1 MTPPGRIA
9 AFFRSVLSP
18 DIVRALIYSKTTLV
32 SQCLGLITISV
43 IISYLGNE
51 NFGVYQYALGVIGTA
66 LLVGHLGTD
75 AVAFRELSL
84 PLRHACG
91 ALPRILLVR
100 LIGILASLAIMW
112 GLIHFGILHLSKG
125 LFLAVAATAVSE
137 SFLRIGVCWH
147 RARHLAWA
155 DFWTTNGRALAVLLL
170 VLLIVP
176 HHPDAR
182 GIALAYGLGAFLI
195 LVSLLWQWRRILR
208 VGWKAGFKWRG
219 VLSLSFTY
227 LDTAGNFIGTIP
239 ILLLGHYDMFAEIG
253 RFSVYYKYLFPFALA
268 ATLCVQSLQPSLVQ
282 AFSRGTPPG
291 SMIRRGV
298 KLVLGAGALGL
309 FGSLTVGSLFVIY
322 LGHQRPLDLPM
333 LAVLA
338 VLPAI
343 FGIAS
348 LVDSVLKAARQEH
361 LLVVSRTVGIC
372 TCFLVSLLLWR
383 VGGIAAATAISATFL
398 LESAC
403 GTLLAIR
410 SFSRG
415 TRRNA
420 PQP

>member
-18 DIVRALIYSKTTLV
+18 DIIRALIYSKTTLA
-32 SQCLGLITISV
+32 SQGLGLITISV
-43 IISYLGNE
+43 IISFLGNE
-51 NFGVYQYALGVIGTA
+51 NFGVYQYAVGVIGTA

-84 PLRHACG
+84 HLRHACG

-100 LIGILASLAIMW
+100 LTGILASLTVMW

-155 DFWTTNGRALAVLLL
+155 DFWTTNGRALAVLVL

-176 HHPDAR
+176 HYPHAR
-182 GIALAYGLGAFLI
+182 GIALAYGIGAFLI
-195 LVSLLWQWRRILR
+195 LASLLWQWRRILR
-208 VGWKAGFKWRG
+208 VGWKVGFKWRG

-253 RFSVYYKYLFPFALA
+253 RFSVYYKYLFQFSLA
-268 ATLCVQSLQPSLVQ
+268 ATLTVQSLQPSLVQ
-282 AFSRGTPPG
+282 AFSCGMPTGPT
-291 SMIRRGV
+291 IRRSI
-298 KLVLGAGALGL
+298 KLLLGAGILGML
-309 FGSLTVGSLFVIY
+309 GSLTVGVLFVIY
-322 LGHQRPLDLPM
+322 LGHQRPLDLTM

-338 VLPAI
+338 LLPVI
-343 FGIAS
+343 FGLAS
-348 LVDSVLKAARQEH
+348 LVDSVLKAARWEH

-372 TCFLVSLLLWR
+372 TCFFVALLLR
-383 VGGIAAATAISATFL
+383 HTGGIAAAIAICATFL
-398 LESAC
+398 LETVS

-410 SFSRG
+410 SFSHG
-415 TRRNA
+415 TREKT
-420 PQP
+420 PQQ